1 MPPFSIWDFG
11 FRISDFSPTHP
22 DALRG
27 WAGNP
32 KFEIRNPK
40 FRCYPPPPMGSP
52 PLTQGRILRFW
63 LPLAATWLMMAFEGP
78 FLAAVIARL
87 AEPTY
92 NLAAYGV
99 AFSLALVF
107 EAPVIMLLSAAT
119 ALARNRASYLRLR
132 AFTNGLNAAVTA
144 AMVLAVLPPVFT
156 LLAVDLIGLPA
167 EVASR
172 THVALVILLP
182 WPATIGL
189 RRFYQGVLI
198 RHNLTRR
205 VAYGT
210 VVRVAAML
218 GTALALAGR
227 PGIEGAWVG
236 AAALTMGVSLEA
248 AASRVMAAGAIRDL
262 LATGGEPAGASSTY
276 LRLTRFYYPLALT
289 TILSLGIHPLV
300 TFFVGNSRAALE
312 SLAVLPVIGGLV
324 FVFRAL
330 GLSYQEAA
338 IALEGDDHEG
348 YPALR
353 RFAFRLGLGLAGA
366 MSLIAWTPLAEIWFR
381 DVSGLSEE
389 LAHFALGPTRILS
402 VMPGLSALLSFQSA
416 VAVVRDATAAITRAT
431 MFEVTAVLAV
441 LWFAVGRLDA
451 VGAVAAAVALLIGRI
466 GANAAL
472 APTLRA

>member
-1 MPPFSIWDFG
+1 M
-11 FRISDFSPTHP
+11 
-22 DALRG
+22 
-27 WAGNP
+27 
-32 KFEIRNPK
+32 
-40 FRCYPPPPMGSP
+40 
-52 PLTQGRILRFW
+52 RILRFW
-63 LPLAATWLMMAFEGP
+63 LPLAATWLMMAIEGP

-99 AFSLALVF
+99 AFSLALVV

-119 ALARNRASYLRLR
+119 ALARNRGSYLRLR
-132 AFTNGLNAAVTA
+132 NFTNGLNAAVTA
-144 AMVLAVLPPVFT
+144 IMLVAVLPPVFT
-156 LLAVDLIGLPA
+156 LLAVDVIGLPA

-182 WPATIGL
+182 WPATIGF

-198 RHNLTRR
+198 RHNMTRR

-218 GTALALAGR
+218 GTAIALAGR

-248 AASRVMAAGAIRDL
+248 VASRFMAAGAIRDL
-262 LATGGEPAGASSTY
+262 LEAGGEPGGAASTY

-300 TFFVGNSRAALE
+300 TFFVGNSRAAIE

-324 FVFRAL
+324 FIFRSL

-353 RFAFRLGLGLAGA
+353 RFAFRLGLGVAGA

-389 LAHFALGPTRILS
+389 LVRFALVPTRILA
-402 VMPGLSALLSFQSA
+402 VMPGLTALLSFQRA
-416 VAVVRDATAAITRAT
+416 VAVVRDTTEAITHAT
-431 MFEVTAVLAV
+431 LFEVAGVFAV
-441 LWFAVGRLDA
+441 LWLAITRLDA
-451 VGAVAAAVALLIGRI
+451 VGAVAAAAALLIGRI

>member
-1 MPPFSIWDFG
+1 MS
-11 FRISDFSPTHP
+11 
-22 DALRG
+22 
-27 WAGNP
+27 
-32 KFEIRNPK
+32 
-40 FRCYPPPPMGSP
+40 SP

-78 FLAAVIARL
+78 FLAAIIARL
-87 AEPTY
+87 AEPTF

-132 AFTNGLNAAVTA
+132 AFTNALNAAVTA
-144 AMVLAVLPPVFT
+144 AMMLAVLPPVFT
-156 LLAVDLIGLPA
+156 LLAVDLIGLPT

-182 WPATIGL
+182 WPATIGF

-353 RFAFRLGLGLAGA
+353 RFGFRLGLGLAGA

-389 LAHFALGPTRILS
+389 LAHFALGPTRILA

-431 MFEVTAVLAV
+431 MFEVTAVLVV